1 MLGSEAAYKKSPAG
15 SSPAEQLL
23 VKPYYQLDTNSI
35 LKNMV
40 SKTKIKKYRR
50 ESREK

>member
-1 MLGSEAAYKKSPAG
+1 MLGSEVAHKKSPAG
-15 SSPAEQLL
+15 SSPVGQLL

-40 SKTKIKKYRR
+40 S
-50 ESREK
+50 